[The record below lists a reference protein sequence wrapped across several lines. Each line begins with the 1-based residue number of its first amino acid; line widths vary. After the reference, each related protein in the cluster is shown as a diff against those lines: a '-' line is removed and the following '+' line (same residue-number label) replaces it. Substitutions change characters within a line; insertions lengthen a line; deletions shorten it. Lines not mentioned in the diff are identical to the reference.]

1 MSSLLGGRS
10 HSERGCPHFKED
22 VLARSE
28 DVLTRSEDVLA
39 FCDKMTAW
47 SDKMAARSFTGES
60 GEVNFEAI
68 CRIYP
73 DFIIILSVEMETVR
87 LCGGEGNTFYVVRE
101 LLRKVG
107 LPVRIIQITV
117 KLCHHKKK

>member
-1 MSSLLGGRS
+1 
-10 HSERGCPHFKED
+10 
-22 VLARSE
+22 
-28 DVLTRSEDVLA
+28 
-39 FCDKMTAW
+39 
-47 SDKMAARSFTGES
+47 MAARSFTGES

-117 KLCHHKKK
+117 KLRHHKKNKSSQAKESVINKLLHSYATGLPLAPVP